1 MSDFAVALTGGIAS
15 GKSTVA
21 ARFAAHGIHTID
33 ADVAAREVLLPG
45 TPGFDAVVA
54 AFGEGIR
61 GEDGGLDRRALRERI
76 FADVAARRELEAIV
90 HPRVRAWMRERFAQD
105 HGPYALLAVPLLA
118 ETWPAYA
125 WVDRVLVI
133 DAPRAL
139 RLERLMQRDGTGR
152 ALAER
157 MLAAQ
162 ASRAERLARADDV
175 ITNTGPATD
184 LDRAVEA
191 LHQRYL
197 ALAGTTP

>member
-1 MSDFAVALTGGIAS
+1 MSEFAVALTGGIAS

-21 ARFAAHGIHTID
+21 DLFAAHGIHVID

-45 TPGFDAVVA
+45 TSGFDAVVA
-54 AFGEGIR
+54 AFGDNIR
-61 GEDGGLDRRALRERI
+61 HGDGLDRQALRERI
-76 FADVAARRELEAIV
+76 FADADARRDLEAIV
-90 HPRVRAWMRERFAQD
+90 HPRIRAWMRERFEQD
-105 HGPYALLAVPLLA
+105 NGPYALLAIPLLA

-125 WVDRVLVI
+125 WVNRVLVV

-139 RLERLMQRDGTGR
+139 RLERLMQRDGTNR
-152 ALAER
+152 TLAER
-157 MLAAQ
+157 MLDAQ

-175 ITNTGPATD
+175 LTNAGPATD

-191 LHQRYL
+191 LHHRYL